1 MPVKLFNSPGY
12 VVLTD
17 AESISGMYADLKSAG
32 YDFTVGS
39 ELEKTNRLE
48 NEGGAS
54 IHRPLTYQDFDR
66 NFTEIY
72 PVGSIYMNAIDPRE
86 PDKILGFGRWK
97 RIPSGH
103 SLFNVAQS
111 TLDQSNLRN
120 KILSCSVSNNVV
132 TLKIK
137 PLATETVRD
146 NLRIRDFNA
155 NNYRFESLVVG
166 QKINITGLI
175 APADGGIAPNGVH
188 TITNIMSEQYNQLP
202 IDGIYSNETIESS
215 TYDENII
222 QFSFTTDYNGDYFH
236 LGFSD
241 GQEDNAYFTTLN
253 DIEGLLTAGE
263 SERFNAADSEGGFNG
278 FDSALNIQHFPPH
291 NHDRLNGNIKMFK
304 GFTGATGKYHKW
316 DSGGAYD
323 DADYAWHLGYGYGNK
338 KIPSGTSTSITKFGG
353 TSITSA
359 GTSDTIPHENRQPF
373 IAVHMW
379 KRIPDAG

>member
-17 AESISGMYADLKSAG
+17 AESISGMYDDLKSAG

-39 ELEKTNRLE
+39 ELEKTQKEEQL
-48 NEGGAS
+48 GGAS

-72 PVGSIYMNAIDPRE
+72 PIGSVYMNADDPRD
-86 PDKILGFGRWK
+86 PLDILGFGEWE

-103 SLFNVAQS
+103 SLFNIAQS
-111 TLDQSNLRN
+111 TLDSTNLRN
-120 KILSCSVSNNVV
+120 KILSCSVNNNVV

-137 PLATETVRD
+137 PLATEIVRD

-166 QKINITGLI
+166 QKINITGLT
-175 APADGGIAPNGVH
+175 APADGGAAPNGIH
-188 TITNIMSEQYNQLP
+188 TITNIYSEEYNQLP
-202 IDGIYSNETIESS
+202 IDGVYSNEDIENK
-215 TYDENII
+215 TYDENVI
-222 QFSFTTDYNGDYFH
+222 QFSYTTDYNGDYFH
-236 LGFSD
+236 LGPSD
-241 GQEDNAYFTTLN
+241 GQEDNAYFTTLD
-253 DIEGLLTAGE
+253 DIVLIPGE

-291 NHDRLNGNIKMFK
+291 NHGRLNGNIKMFK
-304 GFTGATGKYHKW
+304 SFTGATGKYHKW
-316 DSGGAYD
+316 DSGGVYD
-323 DADYAWHLGYGYGNK
+323 DADYAWHLGDGYGDK

-359 GTSDTIPHENRQPF
+359 GESDTIPHENRQPF

>member
-379 KRIPDAG
+379 KRYE

>member
-379 KRIPDAG
+379 KRYK